1 MHGCRIVSAPLV
13 NAEVDSMGGVVD
25 GGVGIGIKTSPRR
38 AAIEKAQSEL
48 RQEYDV
54 REERRRELEFLE
66 KGGNPL
72 DFKFGHAASLSV
84 QSTSLTDQ
92 QAEHFVTSE
101 AKGSFALTASPHGD
115 SVESSGR
122 PGAPIICE
130 PNSGDNLLL
139 LDGENELLEGEKNS
153 LRPRGNVAP
162 SEQCS
167 QLDGSQNAKESED
180 SNIMR
185 FPKSQSYMRRNRSR
199 ANRDGA
205 RSSSTDIVPTRGVHG
220 SSLPARHGLRDAKGL
235 ISEVSNQKDLKVCSI
250 YNSMSTSP
258 EADVVKT
265 QNSENQLDSELNGV
279 AVAEKTNSSAKDDQ
293 PEGVVD
299 VKGPIKL
306 QDDQDNHHAQVGTL
320 ETPTGM
326 ASAGLD
332 LDKDK
337 NLVEA
342 TASGCLPSATI
353 EKPESQTAV
362 GWSNGFGNFK
372 GEGKLVCEAQNNGA
386 ALSRKGLDS
395 ESSCTQTSISIE
407 GINDSDQCNNRRNVC
422 SNGNLKEQTVASEG
436 TTKWDGGDSPKEKN
450 ENKDGG
456 SSSTANHDNIAH
468 EIHKSNGA
476 VVKTEEVI
484 ERSKTGLE
492 NEVIVP
498 AEVDGLEMNDHAGSK
513 SETKLNNVASDDSN
527 SRKGNI
533 CNTIPQSRTDSTI
546 CGHSEATLNGRDS
559 AVAQDL
565 QTDQASQLKLAN
577 KAHDDSVLEEARII
591 EAKRKRIA
599 QLSASLEPLDT
610 HRKSHWDFV
619 LEEMAW
625 LANDFA
631 QERIWKITAAA
642 QLSRRVALVSHI
654 KSGEQNLCTKQKQV
668 AHTLAKA
675 VLPFWHSVE
684 VDMSSQN
691 SARGMKDAR
700 LGSVELGRSD
710 ENEFLD
716 DKKGTNNGMA
726 QLSPGKNVSLRA
738 YAMRF
743 LEYNRSIVPAVN
755 AEAPMTPDRVSD
767 SGILEVSWE
776 DQLTEECLFYAVPSG
791 AMGAYRKSI
800 ENYLIQVEKTGSSI
814 QEEVETS
821 TYDGAAEFGSQE
833 IAFEEDE
840 GETSTYY
847 LPRKS
852 SKFAQKKRKNLMNS
866 HSTRSYDFG
875 VDLPYGNCMENRV
888 GSQQSVLILGKRPAT
903 LNVGSFQTKRV
914 RTASRQRVISPFN
927 TGATG
932 VVQMPNRT
940 DASSGETNSFQD
952 DQSTLH
958 GGSQVRKGMD
968 ESVGEFDKLYDCT
981 EISTKPKKKKK
992 AKHLGSAYEH
1002 RWPLDSAVQNEQR
1015 DYTKKRLD
1023 SHQLESNGSSGLF
1036 GQHTAKKPK
1045 IIKQPPDNS
1054 VDHVTPITGSIPSPV
1069 ASQMSNMSNP
1079 NKIMRIIGGRD
1090 RGRKLKV
1097 IKVQA
1102 GQSGSGSPWS
1112 LFEDQALVVLVHD
1125 MGPNWELV
1133 SDAINSTLQFK
1144 CVFRKPKEC
1153 KERHKILMDRTAGD
1167 GADSAEDSGSSQP
1180 ARQLFQRLQGPIEE
1194 DTLKSHFEKIIMIG
1208 QQQHYRRNQSENQ
1221 DVKQIAPVHNSHV
1234 VALSQVS
1241 ANSLNGGP
1249 LTPLDLCDVGM
1260 SSSDV
1265 LSLAY
1270 QGSHA
1275 AGLPISNHGTMSSM
1289 LPISGANSPLQGS
1302 PGVVLGSNLSPSGAL
1317 NASVRNGRFGVPR
1330 TSSLP
1335 IDEQQRMQ
1343 QYNQMHPGRNV
1354 QQPGLSSPGT
1364 LSGPERGVPVLSDA
1378 NNMGMMCGINRSM
1391 PISRS
1396 GLQAIASSSML
1407 NSGSMLSS
1415 SMGGMPSPVNMH
1427 HGAGS
1432 GQGNS
1437 MLRNRDA
1444 LHMMRNPEH
1453 QRQIMMPELQMQVTQ
1468 GNSQGVLPFNGLSSA
1483 FPNQT
1488 ASPPIQSYPVHHQQQ
1503 HQMSSQQPHVLSNP
1517 HHPHL
1522 QGPNHATST
1531 HQAYAI
1537 RLAKERQ
1544 RLMQQQQQPQQPQQ
1558 QHLAQSNALMPHIQS
1573 PTQLPISS
1581 LQSSQMQPQSSLQPV
1596 SLPPLTPS
1604 SPMTP
1609 ISSQHQQKH
1618 HLPPQGLN
1626 RNPPTGA
1633 TGLTNQMGKQRQRQ
1647 PQQQQF
1653 QQSGRQHPQQRQTT
1667 QSQQQAKV
1675 LKGLGRGNA
1684 LAHQN
1689 LSIDPSHLNGLSTT
1703 PGSSVEKGE
1712 QIVNLVQGQGLY
1724 SGTHLN
1730 SVQPSKSLALS
1741 QPLSQSQPPPKLY
1754 TVPAA
1759 ASSKQLQ
1766 QRPSQSDGSSQPQV
1780 LPVSSGHNL
1789 PTSYQAVTSTAAASS
1804 SHGQLQLQPQ
1814 SHQKQANQPLGQR
1827 IVQQNCPIGSD
1838 LPGKAPADQAQAV
1851 QLPVN
1856 TMVQMGTSM
1865 AMPQTC
1871 TELTNVVS
1879 AVSPAGGS
1887 SWKVVEPLYDSGLSN
1902 QAVQFGSVG
1911 GPPLTSSSGV
1921 EPKPSVN
1928 QGTAAI
1934 KSSVSLSPHG
1944 QKVGTQWQ
1952 QQGQLQQPPSPSPPP
1967 PSRRQQD
1974 QQQQQQ
1980 PSVQQ
1985 LPLQQQS
1992 QQQTHLQAGHGSLYI
2007 KPTNSR
2013 LE

>member
-1 MHGCRIVSAPLV
+1 MHGFCIVSAPLV
-13 NAEVDSMGGVVD
+13 NAEGDSMGGVVD
-25 GGVGIGIKTSPRR
+25 GGVGIGIKTSPRQ
-38 AAIEKAQSEL
+38 AAIERAQAEL

-54 REERRRELEFLE
+54 RAERRRELEFLE
-66 KGGNPL
+66 IGGNPL
-72 DFKFGHAASLSV
+72 DFKFGHSTSLSV
-84 QSTSLTDQ
+84 LSTSLTDQ

-130 PNSGDNLLL
+130 PNSADNLLL
-139 LDGENELLEGEKNS
+139 LGENELLEGEKNT
-153 LRPRGNVAP
+153 LHPRGNVAP
-162 SEQCS
+162 SEQSS

-185 FPKSQSYMRRNRSR
+185 FPKSQSYTRRNRSR
-199 ANRDGA
+199 TNRDGA
-205 RSSSTDIVPTRGVHG
+205 RSSSTDIIPTRVGHG

-235 ISEVSNQKDLKVCSI
+235 ISEVNNQKDLKVSSI
-250 YNSMSTSP
+250 CNSKSTNP
-258 EADVVKT
+258 EADIVKT

-279 AVAEKTNSSAKDDQ
+279 AVAEKTYSSANDDQ
-293 PEGVVD
+293 PEGVLD

-306 QDDQDNHHAQVGTL
+306 QDDQDNQHAQVGIL

-326 ASAGLD
+326 ASDGLD
-332 LDKDK
+332 FDKDK

-342 TASGCLPSATI
+342 NASECPPSATI
-353 EKPESQTAV
+353 EKPENQAAV
-362 GWSNGFGNFK
+362 GRSNGFGNFK
-372 GEGKLVCEAQNNGA
+372 GDRKIVSEGQNNSA
-386 ALSRKGLDS
+386 TLSTKGLDS

-407 GINDSDQCNNRRNVC
+407 GINDSDQCNKLSNVC
-422 SNGNLKEQTVASEG
+422 SNGNLKEQTMASVG
-436 TTKWDGGDSPKEKN
+436 TPKREGGDSPKEKN
-450 ENKDGG
+450 DTKDGG
-456 SSSTANHDNIAH
+456 SSLIANHDNIAH
-468 EIHKSNGA
+468 EIHRSNGA
-476 VVKTEEVI
+476 MVKTEEVI
-484 ERSKTGLE
+484 ERSKAGLE

-498 AEVDGLEMNDHAGSK
+498 AEVDGLEMNNHTVSK
-513 SETKLNNVASDDSN
+513 SETKSNNAVSDDSN

-533 CNTIPQSRTDSTI
+533 CNTVPQSCIDSSI
-546 CGHSEATLNGRDS
+546 CRHPEATLSGRDS
-559 AVAQDL
+559 AAAQDL
-565 QTDQASQLKLAN
+565 HTDQASQKVAN
-577 KAHDDSVLEEARII
+577 TAHEDSVLEEARII

-599 QLSASLEPLDT
+599 QLSASIVPLDT

-631 QERIWKITAAA
+631 QERIWKITTAA
-642 QLSRRVALVSHI
+642 QLSCRVALASQI
-654 KSGEQNLCTKQKQV
+654 KSGKQSLCSKQKQV

-675 VLPFWHSVE
+675 VLQFWHSVE
-684 VDMSSQN
+684 EDLSSQN
-691 SARGMKDAR
+691 STRGMKDAK
-700 LGSVELGRSD
+700 LGSV
-710 ENEFLD
+710 
-716 DKKGTNNGMA
+716 
-726 QLSPGKNVSLRA
+726 RA

-743 LEYNRSIVPAVN
+743 LEHTRSIVPVVN

-776 DQLTEECLFYAVPSG
+776 DQLTEESLFYAVPSG

-800 ENYLIQVEKTGSSI
+800 ENCLIQFEKTGSSI

-821 TYDGAAEFGSQE
+821 TYDGAAEFVSQE
-833 IAFEEDE
+833 IVFEEDE

-847 LPRKS
+847 LPSKS
-852 SKFAQKKRKNLMNS
+852 SKFSQKKRKNLMNS
-866 HSTRSYDFG
+866 HTARSYEVG
-875 VDLPYGNCMENRV
+875 VDLPYGNCMENKV
-888 GSQQSVLILGKRPAT
+888 GTQQSVLILGKRPAT

-927 TGATG
+927 AGPIGG
-932 VVQMPNRT
+932 VQVPNRT
-940 DASSGETNSFQD
+940 DASSGETSSFQD

-968 ESVGEFDKLYDCT
+968 ESMGEFDDPYDCT

-992 AKHLGSAYEH
+992 AKHLGSAYEQ
-1002 RWPLDSAVQNEQR
+1002 RWPLDSTVQNEQR
-1015 DYTKKRLD
+1015 DYTKKRLE

-1036 GQHTAKKPK
+1036 GQHAAKKPK

-1054 VDHVTPITGSIPSPV
+1054 FDNVTPITGSIPSPV

-1090 RGRKLKV
+1090 RGRKPKV
-1097 IKVQA
+1097 PKVPA

-1133 SDAINSTLQFK
+1133 SDAINCTLQFK
-1144 CVFRKPKEC
+1144 
-1153 KERHKILMDRTAGD
+1153 
-1167 GADSAEDSGSSQP
+1167 GS
-1180 ARQLFQRLQGPIEE
+1180 ARQLFQRLQGPMEE
-1194 DTLKSHFEKIIMIG
+1194 DILKSHFEKIIMIG

-1221 DVKQIAPVHNSHV
+1221 DMKQIAPVHNSHV

-1241 ANSLNGGP
+1241 PNLNGGP
-1249 LTPLDLCDVGM
+1249 LTPLDLCDVGT
-1260 SSSDV
+1260 SNPDV

-1270 QGSHA
+1270 QGSHT

-1302 PGVVLGSNLSPSGAL
+1302 PGVVLGNNLSPSGAL
-1317 NASVRNGRFGVPR
+1317 NASVRVGVPR

-1343 QYNQMHPGRNV
+1343 QFNQMHPGRNI
-1354 QQPGLSSPGT
+1354 QQPGLSSPGA
-1364 LSGPERGVPVLSDA
+1364 LSGPDRGVHVLSGA
-1378 NNMGMMCGINRSM
+1378 NGMGMMCGINRSM
-1391 PISRS
+1391 PMPRS

-1437 MLRNRDA
+1437 MLRNRET
-1444 LHMMRNPEH
+1444 LHMMRPSQNPEH
-1453 QRQIMMPELQMQVTQ
+1453 QRQMMMPELQLQVSQ

-1503 HQMSSQQPHVLSNP
+1503 HQMPSQQPHVLSNP

-1522 QGPNHATST
+1522 QSPNHATST
-1531 HQAYAI
+1531 QQAYAI

-1544 RLMQQQQQPQQPQQ
+1544 RLMQQQQPQQ
-1558 QHLAQSNALMPHIQS
+1558 QHFAQSNALMPHLQS

-1581 LQSSQMQPQSSLQPV
+1581 LQSSQMQPQSSSQPV
-1596 SLPPLTPS
+1596 SLPPQTPS

-1618 HLPPQGLN
+1618 HLPLQGLN
-1626 RNPPTGA
+1626 RNPQTGA
-1633 TGLTNQMGKQRQRQ
+1633 TGSTNQMGKQRQRQ

-1653 QQSGRQHPQQRQTT
+1653 QQSGRQHPQQRQPT
-1667 QSQQQAKV
+1667 QSQQQAKM

-1689 LSIDPSHLNGLSTT
+1689 LSIDSSHLNGLSTT
-1703 PGSSVEKGE
+1703 PGGSVDKGE
-1712 QIVNLVQGQGLY
+1712 QVMHVMQGQGLY

-1730 SVQPSKSLALS
+1730 SVQPSKSLAPS
-1741 QPLSQSQPPPKLY
+1741 QPSSQSQTPPKLY
-1754 TVPAA
+1754 TGPAP

-1766 QRPSQSDGSSQPQV
+1766 QRPSQSDTSSQPQV
-1780 LPVSSGHNL
+1780 LPVSSGHSL
-1789 PTSYQAVTSTAAASS
+1789 PTSYQAVSSTAAASL
-1804 SHGQLQLQPQ
+1804 SHGQLQLHRQ
-1814 SHQKQANQPLGQR
+1814 SHQKQANLPVGQR
-1827 IVQQNCPIGSD
+1827 IVQQNCQIGSD
-1838 LPGKAPADQAQAV
+1838 LPDKALADQAQAV
-1851 QLPVN
+1851 QLPGN
-1856 TMVQMGTSM
+1856 SMVQMGTSV

-1871 TELTNVVS
+1871 TESTNVVS
-1879 AVSPAGGS
+1879 AVSPVGVS
-1887 SWKVVEPLYDSGLSN
+1887 SWKAAEPLYDSGLSN

-1911 GPPLTSSSGV
+1911 SPPLTSSAGV
-1921 EPKPSVN
+1921 EPKQSI
-1928 QGTAAI
+1928 I
-1934 KSSVSLSPHG
+1934 KSSGSLSPHG
-1944 QKVGTQWQ
+1944 QKFGAQWQ
-1952 QQGQLQQPPSPSPPP
+1952 QQGQLQQPPSPSLPPP
-1967 PSRRQQD
+1967 PRQQQD
-1974 QQQQQQ
+1974 QQQQL
-1980 PSVQQ
+1980 PSLQQ

-1992 QQQTHLQAGHGSLYI
+1992 QQHTHLQAGQSSLYI